1 MSLLE
6 PAGLDPRTI
15 KEMASVEVQPANR
28 VKGTPMLLAIAVF
41 KLVKALT
48 LIALGI
54 AAIKLLH
61 QDTATTVAR
70 WLEVVHVDPDNHLI
84 HGLLAQVLAIK
95 PEELKAASVGTFLY
109 AALLLTE
116 GTGLILR
123 KRWGEYLTIV
133 ATALLIPLELYEIN
147 LRVTTA
153 KIVILA
159 INIVIVAYLVW
170 EVRRSGLAVHGQ
182 EFPDVRVR

>member
-1 MSLLE
+1 
-6 PAGLDPRTI
+6 
-15 KEMASVEVQPANR
+15 MASVQQPPAANK
-28 VKGTPMLLAIAVF
+28 VKGTLTLLAIGIF
-41 KLVKALT
+41 KLVKAGT

-61 QDTATTVAR
+61 QDAASTVAR
-70 WLEVVHVDPDNHLI
+70 WLDVVHIDPDNHLI
-84 HGLLAQVLAIK
+84 HGLLGQVLAIS

-116 GTGLILR
+116 GTGLLLR

-147 LRVTTA
+147 RRVTAA

-159 INIVIVAYLVW
+159 INIAIVAYLVW
-170 EVRRSGLAVHGQ
+170 EVRRSSHAVHG
-182 EFPDVRVR
+182 